1 MTTDRLIEALGQKEQ
16 HAMEQL
22 QQMYTPLIRYI
33 ISPILSEEADREE
46 CLSDV
51 LMRAWDS
58 IGSYDAKK
66 AAFTTWLAT
75 LARNTALN
83 HRRNNEKHEGH
94 GDLNPSIPDPGDT
107 PEQAVLR
114 MERSLAVRRAVSEL
128 RPRDRE
134 LFYRKYYY
142 YQSTAQ
148 IAAELG
154 MTARGVEGK
163 LYRIRKQLQAK
174 LGGVWHE

>member
-1 MTTDRLIEALGQKEQ
+1 MTTDRLIDALRKKEA

-51 LMRAWDS
+51 LMRVWNS
-58 IGSYDAKK
+58 IGTYDEHKS
-66 AAFTTWLAT
+66 AFSTWLAT

-83 HRRNNEKHEGH
+83 HRRNNAKHEGH
-94 GDLNPSIPDPGDT
+94 NELDPSIPDSSDT

-114 MERSLAVRRAVSEL
+114 MERSLAVRRAVAEL

-154 MTARGVEGK
+154 MTVRGVEGK
-163 LYRIRKQLQAK
+163 LYRIRKQLQTK
-174 LGGVWHE
+174 LGGEWYD

>member
-1 MTTDRLIEALGQKEQ
+1 MTTDRLIEALRQKEQ

-22 QQMYTPLIRYI
+22 QRMYTPLIRYI

-51 LMRAWDS
+51 LMRVWDS
-58 IGSYDAKK
+58 IGTYNAQK
-66 AAFTTWLAT
+66 AAFTTWLAA
-75 LARNTALN
+75 LARNSALN
-83 HRRNNEKHEGH
+83 HRRDNAKHDSH
-94 GDLNPSIPDPGDT
+94 GELNPTIPDPGDT
-107 PEQAVLR
+107 PEQALLR
-114 MERSLAVRRAVSEL
+114 MERGLAVRRAVSEL

-154 MTARGVEGK
+154 MTVRGVEGK
-163 LYRIRKQLQAK
+163 LYRIRKQLQTK